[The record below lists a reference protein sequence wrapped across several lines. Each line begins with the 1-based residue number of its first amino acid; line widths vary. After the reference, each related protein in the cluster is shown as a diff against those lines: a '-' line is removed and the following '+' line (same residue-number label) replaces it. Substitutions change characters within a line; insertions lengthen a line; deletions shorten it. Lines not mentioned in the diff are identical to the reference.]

1 MSAVKL
7 LVIFF
12 LCTRPVLFGSQRV
25 GSGGWRGATPR
36 LLSPPDRRR
45 GSRRSPFALARRW
58 WPEQLLRAPE
68 QLLAR
73 GQGRPE
79 QLLVAPERR
88 LSSS

>member
-7 LVIFF
+7 LIFF

-45 GSRRSPFALARRW
+45 GSPFALARRW

-79 QLLVAPERR
+79 QLLVAPERQ
-88 LSSS
+88 LSSSS